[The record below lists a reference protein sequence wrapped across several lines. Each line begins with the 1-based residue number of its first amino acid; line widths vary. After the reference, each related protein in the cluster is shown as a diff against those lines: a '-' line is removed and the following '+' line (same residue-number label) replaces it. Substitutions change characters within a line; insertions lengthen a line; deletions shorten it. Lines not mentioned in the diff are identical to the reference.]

1 MESCGA
7 VVLSRDLSPLPS
19 YLAQEDSDND
29 EAKYLAYLIDLYLYD
44 GFGPEGYIFGANS
57 QRRSPSEHPER
68 FYAEI
73 FEDSP
78 RCSDLALVLR
88 EAAQP
93 GVAVVRG

>member
-1 MESCGA
+1 MNNSIIKKKYNF
-7 VVLSRDLSPLPS
+7 RIFNTPS
-19 YLAQEDSDND
+19 GIVDSEND

-78 RCSDLALVLR
+78 
-88 EAAQP
+88 
-93 GVAVVRG
+93 